1 MRWHHRLN
9 GQEFEQTPG
18 DSEGEGS
25 LVCCS
30 PGSHTESDTTSQLNT
45 HNTTWWAPI
54 HGLKTPHLLSPGSLP
69 QLTEGETQWFSASG
83 TVPCHEHSE
92 GSYINRMLHSSSS
105 CIVSKT
111 VITTVRQPG
120 NWVCLFLVYCTATS
134 FLKCKKLPMV
144 V

>member
-25 LVCCS
+25 LACCS
-30 PGSHTESDTTSQLNT
+30 PRSHKESD
-45 HNTTWWAPI
+45 TTWWAPI

-69 QLTEGETQWFSASG
+69 QLTKGETQQFSASG
-83 TVPCHEHSE
+83 TVPHHEESE

-111 VITTVRQPG
+111 VIT
-120 NWVCLFLVYCTATS
+120 AA
-134 FLKCKKLPMV
+134 K
-144 V
+144 